1 MTAGQ
6 VEFASDRIELQRM
19 VQCVGSAVRLEARL
33 PKWPFRLPKGFSR
46 VIEYHRVLGGG
57 FGLTLAAL
65 ARAYGDQSVAAVVLD
80 PGVSYYTEEYGIF
93 PAFQVG
99 AASVARAYAEGMRR
113 APGGDPA
120 GAFVDSADVVAIAGS
135 SGRWAVWGQR
145 DWEIGL
151 LCTPH
156 DSGPWE
162 DSPVP
167 LFGRAAD
174 LTDLRAPD
182 GWGLPLSDDDVT
194 EFWRNVRLW
203 GSGE

>member
-1 MTAGQ
+1 M
-6 VEFASDRIELQRM
+6 
-19 VQCVGSAVRLEARL
+19 
-33 PKWPFRLPKGFSR
+33 
-46 VIEYHRVLGGG
+46 IEYSRMLGGT

-65 ARAYGDQSVAAVVLD
+65 TRAYGDESVATVILD
-80 PGVSYYTEEYGIF
+80 PGVPYYTNGYGVF
-93 PAFQVG
+93 PAFQVRT
-99 AASVARAYAEGMRR
+99 ASVAERYGEGMQR

-162 DSPVP
+162 KSPVP
-167 LFGRAAD
+167 LFGRHVE
-174 LTDLRAPD
+174 LNDLRAPA
-182 GWGLPLSDDDVT
+182 GWCLPLSDDDVS
-194 EFWRNVRLW
+194 EFWQNLRSL
-203 GSGE
+203 GSGD